1 MRGLLRWV
9 VVVLSS
15 LLALIVVTYAVV
27 YILSERIL
35 RRTYDVPTVTISV
48 PTDAESIVEGRRL
61 ATIRGCFGGCHGK
74 NAQGAVMF
82 DEPMI
87 ARIVAPNLT
96 ASFRQY
102 SDAQLAVIIRRGL
115 RPDGRSV
122 LVMPSEEFMWLTDGD
137 LGRIMAF
144 LKSLPPAEGPAPS
157 IATGPLGRIGLVTGK
172 FKTVAQLIADA
183 KPPAE
188 AKGEQ
193 ATLGRYLARTTCAS
207 CHGTDLRGAS
217 TPDFVAPDLRIA
229 GAYSL
234 EQFTDLMR
242 KGEAIGGRKLAT
254 MGPWA
259 RQALAQLKD
268 EEIAALYR
276 YLHEMP

>member
-1 MRGLLRWV
+1 MKGVVRWT
-9 VVVLSS
+9 VVVLTS
-15 LLALIVVTYAVV
+15 LVALIVVAYAVV
-27 YILSERIL
+27 YFLSERIL
-35 RRTYDVPTVTISV
+35 RRTYDVPTVAISL
-48 PTDAESIVEGRRL
+48 PTDAESITEGRRL
-61 ATIRGCFGGCHGK
+61 ATIRGCYGGCHGK
-74 NAQGAVMF
+74 DAHGGVMF
-82 DEPMI
+82 DEPLI

-96 ASFRQY
+96 ASFHRY

-122 LVMPSEEFMWLTDGD
+122 LVMPAEEYMWLTDAD

-144 LKSLPPAEGPAPS
+144 LKSLPPADGPGPDVS
-157 IATGPLGRIGLVTGK
+157 PGPLGRIGLVTGK

-183 KPPAE
+183 KPPPE
-188 AKGEQ
+188 ATGEQ
-193 ATLGRYLARTTCAS
+193 ATFGRYLARSTCTS
-207 CHGTDLRGAS
+207 CHGSDLRGAS

-242 KGEAIGGRKLAT
+242 KGEGLGGRKLET

-259 RQALAQLKD
+259 RAALSHLRD
-268 EEIAALYR
+268 EEIAALYS
-276 YLHEMP
+276 YLHGLP

>member
-1 MRGLLRWV
+1 MGRVVRWAI
-9 VVVLSS
+9 VVLTSV
-15 LLALIVVTYAVV
+15 LALIVVAYAVV
-27 YILSERIL
+27 YVLSERIL
-35 RRTYDVPTVTISV
+35 RRTYDVPTVAIAP
-48 PTDAESIVEGRRL
+48 PTDAESITEGRRL
-61 ATIRGCFGGCHGK
+61 ATLRGCFDGCHGK
-74 NAQGAVMF
+74 DAHGAVMF

-96 ASFRQY
+96 ASFHRY
-102 SDAQLAVIIRRGL
+102 SDAQLAGIIRRGL

-122 LVMPSEEFMWLTDGD
+122 LVMPAEEYMWLTDAD

-144 LKSLPPAEGPAPS
+144 LKSLPPADGPGPDVS
-157 IATGPLGRIGLVTGK
+157 PGPLGRIGLVTGK
-172 FKTVAQLIADA
+172 FKTVAQLIADG
-183 KPPAE
+183 KPPPE
-188 AKGEQ
+188 ATDAQ
-193 ATLGRYLARTTCAS
+193 ANVGRYLARTTCTS

-242 KGEAIGGRKLAT
+242 KGEGLGGRNLPT

-259 RQALAQLKD
+259 RKALSQFKD
-268 EEIAALYR
+268 EEIAALYS
-276 YLHEMP
+276 YLHALP

>member
-1 MRGLLRWV
+1 MKAVWRWI

-15 LLALIVVTYAVV
+15 LLASIVVAYAVV

-35 RRTYDVPTVTISV
+35 RRTYDVPSVTISL
-48 PTDAESIVEGRRL
+48 PTDAESIAEGRRL
-61 ATIRGCFGGCHGK
+61 ATVRGCFDGCHGK
-74 NAQGAVMF
+74 EAHGAVMF

-96 ASFRQY
+96 AAFRRY
-102 SDAQLAVIIRRGL
+102 SAAQLAVIIRRGL

-122 LVMPSEEFMWLTDGD
+122 LVMPAEEYMGLRDAD

-144 LKSLPPAEGPAPS
+144 LKSLPPADGPGPDITA
-157 IATGPLGRIGLVTGK
+157 GPLGRIGLVTGK
-172 FKTVAQLIADA
+172 FKTAAQLIADA
-183 KPPAE
+183 KAPPE
-188 AKGEQ
+188 ATGEQ
-193 ATLGRYLARTTCAS
+193 ASFGRYLARTTCTS

-234 EQFTDLMR
+234 ERFTELLR
-242 KGEAIGGRKLAT
+242 QGKGLGGRNLPT

-259 RQALAQLKD
+259 RKTLSQLDD
-268 EEIAALYR
+268 EELAALYS
-276 YLHEMP
+276 YLHALP

>member
-1 MRGLLRWV
+1 MKRLTRWI
-9 VVVLSS
+9 VVVLTS
-15 LLALIVVTYAVV
+15 LLALIVVAYAVV
-27 YILSERIL
+27 YVLSERIL
-35 RRTYDVPTVTISV
+35 RRTYEVPSVTISL
-48 PTDAESIVEGRRL
+48 PTDADSIVEGRRL

-74 NAQGAVMF
+74 EAHGGVMF
-82 DEPMI
+82 DEPLI

-96 ASFRQY
+96 ASFRRY

-122 LVMPSEEFMWLTDGD
+122 LVMPAEEYMSLTDAD

-144 LKSLPPAEGPAPS
+144 VKSLPLADGPGPS
-157 IATGPLGRIGLVTGK
+157 TTPGPLGRIGLVTGK

-183 KPPAE
+183 KVPPE
-188 AKGEQ
+188 ATGEQ
-193 ATLGRYLARTTCAS
+193 ATFGRYLARTTCTS

-242 KGEAIGGRKLAT
+242 KGEGIGGRKLET

-259 RQALAQLKD
+259 RQALSQFKD
-268 EEIAALYR
+268 EEIAALYA
-276 YLHEMP
+276 YLHGLP

>member
-1 MRGLLRWV
+1 MKGVVRWT
-9 VVVLSS
+9 VVVLVS
-15 LLALIVVTYAVV
+15 LLALIVVAYAVV
-27 YILSERIL
+27 YVLSERVL
-35 RRTYDVPTVTISV
+35 RRTYDVPSVTISL
-48 PTDAESIVEGRRL
+48 PTDSESIAEGARL
-61 ATIRGCFGGCHGK
+61 ATTRGCFGGCHGK
-74 NAQGAVMF
+74 EAHGAVMF

-96 ASFRQY
+96 ASFRRY
-102 SDAQLAVIIRRGL
+102 SDAQLAVIIRTGL

-122 LVMPSEEFMWLTDGD
+122 LVMPAEEYMSLTDAD

-144 LKSLPPAEGPAPS
+144 LKSLPPADGPGPNV
-157 IATGPLGRIGLVTGK
+157 TPGPLGRIGLATGK

-183 KPPAE
+183 KPPPE
-188 AKGEQ
+188 ATGEQ
-193 ATLGRYLARTTCAS
+193 AIFGRYLARTTCTS

-234 EQFTDLMR
+234 EQFTDLIR
-242 KGEAIGGRKLAT
+242 KGEALGGRKLET

-259 RQALAQLKD
+259 RQELSKLKD
-268 EEIAALYR
+268 EEIAALYA
-276 YLHEMP
+276 YLHGLP